1 MEFLLFD
8 LIQSG
13 IGRLYLWVRYRK
25 KERIAKLLAEK
36 YEGSYA
42 KAGSLLLL
50 NSFAVLFG
58 LLLFV
63 FLAGMIYGSFK

>member
-13 IGRLYLWVRYRK
+13 IGRLYLGVRYRK
-25 KERIAKLLAEK
+25 KERIAELLAEK

-42 KAGSLLLL
+42 KAGSLFLL
-50 NSFAVLFG
+50 NSFAVMFG
-58 LLLFV
+58 LLLFA
-63 FLAGMIYGSFK
+63 FLAAVIYRAFK